1 MKYKFLPHTADVKFI
16 AYGKNESELIEN
28 AALAMFSTITH
39 IKNIKRNEKKYIIKK
54 SFSASS
60 IDELIWKILQ
70 HTLSFADSKNLF
82 CYNLNVLNLSKKN
95 TYKAVVKLFLIDK
108 SEIYAN
114 RDVKGISK
122 YSFIF
127 KHNKKIL
134 SITAVLDV

>member
-1 MKYKFLPHTADVKFI
+1 MKYRFLPHTADVKFI
-16 AYGKNESELIEN
+16 AYGKNNVELIEN
-28 AALAMFSTITH
+28 AALAMFSTITY
-39 IKNIKRNEKKYIIKK
+39 IKKISKNEKVYIIKK
-54 SFSASS
+54 RFSAST
-60 IDELIWKILQ
+60 IDELIWKVLQ

-82 CYNLNVLNLSKKN
+82 CYDLKVLDFTKKN
-95 TYKAVVKLFLIDK
+95 LYKIAVNLYAIEK

-127 KHNKKIL
+127 KSGNNRL